1 MPQASKKVAEL
12 DSPEL
17 ESKGRGT
24 NSKAHNLQNNPSL
37 ELIKITLFVSLYLV
51 MTEGTKKPFS
61 VREIREE
68 FPALRQLIYNKNLI
82 YFDNGATSQKPQVV
96 LDAINR
102 YYSKD
107 NANIHR
113 GVHFMSQKAT
123 NEYEESRKII
133 QKYINAKKSEEI
145 IFTKGTTDGIN
156 LVAYS
161 FGELLSAGDEIIITA
176 MEHHSNIV
184 PWQMLCQ
191 RKNLT
196 LRVVPIN
203 KKGELIMDEF
213 DKLLNS
219 KTKLVAVTQIS
230 NTLGTIN
237 PVKEIAQKAHAVG
250 AKILVDGAQSI
261 QHMPIDVKDMDC
273 DFFVFSGHKVF
284 GPTGIGVLYG
294 KEDLLDRMPPY
305 QGGGDMIARVTFERT
320 TYNELPFKFEA
331 GTPHIAGGICLG
343 EAIKFLSGLDIDAIQ
358 KHEKELAEY
367 AQDMLDTFEGMQI
380 IGEAKKKTSVV
391 SFVMEDIHPF
401 DIGTLLDKQGI
412 AVRTGHHCTQPLM
425 DFFGIPGTVR
435 ASFAFYNTKQEVDT
449 FIEAVEKSINM
460 LK

>member
-1 MPQASKKVAEL
+1 MI
-12 DSPEL
+12 
-17 ESKGRGT
+17 
-24 NSKAHNLQNNPSL
+24 NNEP
-37 ELIKITLFVSLYLV
+37 T
-51 MTEGTKKPFS
+51 KPFS
-61 VREIREE
+61 VREIREQ
-68 FPALRQLIYNKNLI
+68 FPALRRLVYNKNLI

-96 LDAINR
+96 LDAINK

-113 GVHFMSQKAT
+113 GVHYMSQKAT
-123 NEYEESRKII
+123 TEFEEARKIV
-133 QKYINAKKSEEI
+133 QRYINAKKSEEI

-156 LVAYS
+156 LVANS
-161 FGELLSAGDEIIITA
+161 FGSLLREGDEILITA

-184 PWQMLCQ
+184 PWQMLCE
-191 RKNLT
+191 RKNLI
-196 LRVVPIN
+196 LKVVPIN
-203 KKGELIMDEF
+203 KKGELILEEF
-213 DKLLNS
+213 DKLLS
-219 KTKLVAVTQIS
+219 KNTKLVAVTHIS
-230 NTLGTIN
+230 NSLGTIN
-237 PVKEIAQKAHAVG
+237 PVKELAEKAHAYG

-261 QHMPIDVKDMDC
+261 QHKKIDVRDLNC

-305 QGGGDMIARVTFERT
+305 QGGGDMIERVTFERT

-343 EAIKFLSGLDIDAIQ
+343 EAIKFLSSLDIYAIE
-358 KHEKELAEY
+358 KHEKDLADY
-367 AQDMLDTFEGMQI
+367 AQDMLDTFEGMRI
-380 IGEAKKKTSVV
+380 IGEAKNKTSVV
-391 SFVMEDIHPF
+391 SFVVDGIHPF

-425 DFFGIPGTVR
+425 DFFKIPGTVR
-435 ASFAFYNTKQEVDT
+435 ASFAFYNTREEIDT
-449 FIEAVEKSINM
+449 FIAAVDKSISL

>member
-1 MPQASKKVAEL
+1 MMADE
-12 DSPEL
+12 
-17 ESKGRGT
+17 
-24 NSKAHNLQNNPSL
+24 
-37 ELIKITLFVSLYLV
+37 
-51 MTEGTKKPFS
+51 TKKAFN
-61 VREIREE
+61 VRAIREQ
-68 FPALRQLIYNKNLI
+68 FPALSQKIYNKNLI
-82 YFDNGATSQKPQVV
+82 YFDNGATSQKPAMV
-96 LDAINR
+96 LDAINQ

-113 GVHFMSQKAT
+113 GVHFMSQHAT
-123 NEYEESRKII
+123 TEYETARKTI
-133 QKYINAKKSEEI
+133 QTYIHAKSSDEI

-156 LVAYS
+156 LIASSY
-161 FGELLSAGDEIIITA
+161 GELLAEGDEILITA

-196 LRVVPIN
+196 LKVAPIN
-203 KKGELIMDEF
+203 LKGELITEEF
-213 DKLLNS
+213 DRLLTD
-219 KTKLVAVTQIS
+219 KTKLVSVTHIS

-237 PVKEIAQKAHAVG
+237 PVAEIIKKAHAVG
-250 AKILVDGAQSI
+250 AKVVVDGAQSI
-261 QHMPIDVKDMDC
+261 QHMAIDVQAMDC

-294 KEDLLDRMPPY
+294 KEALLEKMPPY
-305 QGGGDMIARVTFERT
+305 QGGGDMIAKVTFERT

-343 EAIKFLSGLDIDAIQ
+343 KAFEFLNGLDLQAIQ
-358 KHEKELAEY
+358 TYEKEITEY
-367 AQDMLDTFEGMQI
+367 AQDLLDTFEDLSI
-380 IGEAKKKTSVV
+380 IGEAKHKTSVV
-391 SFVMEDIHPF
+391 SFSIKGIHPF

-425 DFFGIPGTVR
+425 DFYKIPGTIR
-435 ASFAFYNTKQEVDT
+435 ASFAFYNTKEEIDT
-449 FIEAVEKSINM
+449 FIEAVDRSMNL

>member
-1 MPQASKKVAEL
+1 
-12 DSPEL
+12 
-17 ESKGRGT
+17 
-24 NSKAHNLQNNPSL
+24 
-37 ELIKITLFVSLYLV
+37 

-61 VREIREE
+61 VREIRNE
-68 FPALRQLIYNKNLI
+68 FPALRQLVYGKNLI

-123 NEYEESRKII
+123 TEFEEARIII
-133 QKYINAKKSEEI
+133 QKYLNARTREEV

-156 LVAYS
+156 LVANS

-196 LRVVPIN
+196 LRVAPIN
-203 KKGELIMDEF
+203 KKGELIIEEF

-219 KTKLVAVTQIS
+219 KTKLVAVTHIS

-237 PVKEIAQKAHAVG
+237 PVKELAQKAHAVG

-261 QHMPIDVKDMDC
+261 QHMPIDVIDMDC

-294 KEDLLDRMPPY
+294 KETLLDRMPPY
-305 QGGGDMIARVTFERT
+305 QGGGDMISKVTFERT

-343 EAIKFLSGLDIDAIQ
+343 EAIKFLSGLDIVAIQ
-358 KHEKELAEY
+358 KHEKELADY
-367 AQDMLDTFEGMQI
+367 AQDLLDTFEDMTI

-391 SFVMEDIHPF
+391 SFSMEGVHPF

-435 ASFAFYNTKQEVDT
+435 ASFAFYNTREEVDT
-449 FIEAVEKSINM
+449 FIAAVEKSINM
-460 LK
+460 LR

>member
-1 MPQASKKVAEL
+1 MM
-12 DSPEL
+12 
-17 ESKGRGT
+17 
-24 NSKAHNLQNNPSL
+24 NNEP
-37 ELIKITLFVSLYLV
+37 T
-51 MTEGTKKPFS
+51 KPFS
-61 VREIREE
+61 VREIREQ
-68 FPALRQLIYNKNLI
+68 FPALRRLVYNKNLI

-96 LDAINR
+96 LDAINK

-113 GVHFMSQKAT
+113 GVHYMSQKAT
-123 NEYEESRKII
+123 TEFEEARKII
-133 QKYINAKKSEEI
+133 QQYINARKSEEI

-156 LVAYS
+156 LVANS
-161 FGELLSAGDEIIITA
+161 FGSLLKEGDEILITA

-184 PWQMLCQ
+184 PWQMLCE
-191 RKNLT
+191 RKNLK
-196 LRVVPIN
+196 LKVAPIN
-203 KKGELIMDEF
+203 KKGELIIEEF
-213 DKLLNS
+213 DKLLS
-219 KTKLVAVTQIS
+219 KNTKLVAVTHIS

-237 PVKEIAQKAHAVG
+237 PVKELAEKAHAVG

-261 QHMPIDVKDMDC
+261 QHKKIDVRDLNC

-305 QGGGDMIARVTFERT
+305 QGGGDMIERVTFERT

-343 EAIKFLSGLDIDAIQ
+343 EAIKYLSSLDIKAIE
-358 KHEKELAEY
+358 KHEKDLADY
-367 AQDMLDTFEGMQI
+367 AQDMLDTFEGMRI
-380 IGEAKKKTSVV
+380 IGEAKHKTSVV
-391 SFVMEDIHPF
+391 SFVVDGVHPF

-425 DFFGIPGTVR
+425 DFYKIPGTVR
-435 ASFAFYNTKQEVDT
+435 ASFAFYNTREEIDT
-449 FIEAVEKSINM
+449 FVDAVDKSISL